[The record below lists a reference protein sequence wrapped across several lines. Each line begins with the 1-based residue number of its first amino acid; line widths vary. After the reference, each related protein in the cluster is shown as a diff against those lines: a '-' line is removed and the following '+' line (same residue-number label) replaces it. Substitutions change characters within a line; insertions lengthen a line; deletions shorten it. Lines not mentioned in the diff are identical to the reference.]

1 MARCALSRSADSRTL
16 DALGAA
22 GLKAVP
28 LLRGEAGDAD
38 WRLVEVWT
46 DSGLPFELHLEW
58 SSGTSGPRKAQLT
71 VSRAA
76 RVCVFA
82 RSLALSAANL
92 ADATNQVNAAVAD
105 ALIPTR
111 NQLEVRGATVQ
122 LTQVLLTI
130 PAFATHL
137 RVELV
142 EPTHLPDLQ
151 ITVCDG
157 TATLCGVTQGDAQ
170 PPEGVPMGGARVL
183 TLLSPHAEE
192 FRAIFT
198 LAL

>member
-1 MARCALSRSADSRTL
+1 MARCALSRTADARTL
-16 DALGAA
+16 DALGAG
-22 GLKAVP
+22 GLKAVS
-28 LLRGEAGDAD
+28 LLRGEAGEAG

-58 SSGTSGPRKAQLT
+58 SSGTSGPREAQIT
-71 VSRAA
+71 VARAA

-82 RSLALSAANL
+82 RSLALSAVNL
-92 ADATNQVNAAVAD
+92 ADATNRVNAAVAD

-111 NQLEVRGATVQ
+111 NQFEVRGATVQ
-122 LTQVLLTI
+122 ATEVPLDI
-130 PAFATHL
+130 PPFATHL

-142 EPTHLPDLQ
+142 DPTHLPDLQ

-157 TATLCGVTQGDAQ
+157 THTLCGVTAGDAQ
-170 PPEGVPMGGARVL
+170 PPEGVPTGGARMI
-183 TLLSPHAEE
+183 TLLSANAEE